1 MKILSLDS
9 STESATCAILD
20 EYKLFGEITFN
31 YKKQHSTVLMPIIDK
46 LLKDLNIDIN
56 SLDGFV
62 VSKGPGSFT
71 GLRIGAAVIK
81 GLSQGTGKPFIGV
94 SSLDALAYN
103 LCYTSGIICPILD
116 ALRGN
121 VYTALYN
128 FKNDNLNITSKYM
141 IIPIDDLIEL
151 LNHHNKPVYFLG
163 DAVPKFK
170 EKLMLKIKDVHFAPI
185 HLNVVKASSLGEL
198 GLKLL
203 DSGFKDDLYEFAPF
217 YLRKSQAEREY
228 EKKLESYK
236 ND

>member
-9 STESATCAILD
+9 ATESATCAVLED
-20 EYKLFGEITFN
+20 DRLLGEITFN
-31 YKKQHSTVLMPIIDK
+31 YEKQHSVILMPIIDT
-46 LLKDLNIDIN
+46 LLKSLKLTIN

-71 GLRIGAAVIK
+71 GLRIGTATIK
-81 GLSQGTGKPFIGV
+81 GLSQGTGKPFVGV

-103 LCYTSGIICPILD
+103 LAYTSGIICPILD

-121 VYTALYN
+121 VYTALYK
-128 FKNDNLNITSKYM
+128 FVDTKLNIISEYM
-141 IIPIDDLIEL
+141 VISIDDLISL
-151 LNHHNKPVYFLG
+151 LNKQGQSVCFIG

-170 EKLMLKIKDVHFAPI
+170 ERLSTDLKDSKFAPT
-185 HLNVVKASSLGEL
+185 HLNLVKSSSLGEL
-198 GLKLL
+198 GLNLL
-203 DSGFKDDLYEFAPF
+203 KSGVSDDLYTFAPF

-228 EKKLESYK
+228 EKKMESIS